1 MSNFSIRKLSEMRE
15 VLLDPKSLGPEEVY
29 FMIRGKPN
37 ITVLVPGKL
46 GKEFCKTYGHY
57 HHHDEIE
64 HYKVLHGK
72 GIFLFQK
79 KGENEAVIE
88 DIQIKKAKA
97 GDAVEVPRGYAHL
110 MINSGNEFLV
120 TADDAP
126 ANAETEM
133 NNYEPIKKM
142 QGFCYYVIEENK
154 EVKLVKNPNYKKV
167 CDAEI

>member
-1 MSNFSIRKLSEMRE
+1 MSNFSIRNLDKMRE

-57 HHHDEIE
+57 HHHNETE
-64 HYKVLHGK
+64 HYKILHGK

-79 KGENEAVIE
+79 KGKDEAVIY
-88 DIQIKKAKA
+88 DVQIKKVKA
-97 GDAVEVPRGYAHL
+97 GDTVEVPKGYAHS
-110 MINSGNEFLV
+110 MVNTSNEFLV

-142 QGFCYYVIEENK
+142 QGFCYYVIEENREIK
-154 EVKLVKNPNYKKV
+154 TVRNQKYKKV
-167 CDAEI
+167 IHYQ